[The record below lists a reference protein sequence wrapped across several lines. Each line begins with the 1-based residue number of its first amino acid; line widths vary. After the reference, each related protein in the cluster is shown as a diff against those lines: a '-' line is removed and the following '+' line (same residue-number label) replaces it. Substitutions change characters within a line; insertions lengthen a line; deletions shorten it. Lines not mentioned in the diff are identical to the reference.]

1 MELQQRLC
9 TQGDT
14 LFRQRS
20 YVPLPFLAVMI
31 LALWLEGSAAL
42 PLSASWIWAC
52 VAVSLAGQFIRADV
66 VGHTPDGTSGRN
78 TRVQVAK
85 QLNTVGWYSV
95 VRHPLYVGNGLMWL
109 GLALLPGLWWLTLLV
124 MLGFWLFYERIMLR
138 EEEFIK
144 GEFGAT
150 FAAWAAVTPAFL
162 PSFSRWQPWALTF
175 SWKNV
180 LRREFSGFFALVGL
194 FVLLLVL
201 REVFAGQSVAFSC
214 GQKLALLA
222 GLVSYLI
229 IYVLRRWT
237 RVSHERPR
245 CPTALFTTEAQPR
258 PMEDHSAE

>member
-9 TQGDT
+9 RQGDT
-14 LFRQRS
+14 LFRLRS
-20 YVPLPFLAVMI
+20 YVPLAFLGVMI
-31 LALWLEGSAAL
+31 LALRLEGRDNL

-78 TRVQVAK
+78 TSLQVAK
-85 QLNTVGWYSV
+85 RLNTVGWYSV
-95 VRHPLYVGNGLMWL
+95 VRHPLYVGNALMWL

-124 MLGFWLFYERIMLR
+124 MTGFWLFYERIMLR
-138 EEEFIK
+138 EEEFIR
-144 GEFGAT
+144 GEFGEA
-150 FAAWAAVTPAFL
+150 FASWAALTPAFL
-162 PSFSRWQPWALTF
+162 PRLASWRPWELPW

-201 REVFAGQSVAFSC
+201 RGLFAGQDLDLSG

-222 GLVSYLI
+222 GLALYLLLFG
-229 IYVLRRWT
+229 LRRFT
-237 RVSHERPR
+237 RVLHERPR
-245 CPTALFTTEAQPR
+245 
-258 PMEDHSAE
+258 